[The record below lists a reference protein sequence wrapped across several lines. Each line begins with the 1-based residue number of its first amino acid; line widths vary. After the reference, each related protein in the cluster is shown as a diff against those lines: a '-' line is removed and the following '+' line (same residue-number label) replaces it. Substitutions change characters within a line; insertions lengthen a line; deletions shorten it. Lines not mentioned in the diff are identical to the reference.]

1 MTFRDFVRGQM
12 VGDLLIAI
20 VDDDESARDATV
32 DLVKA
37 LGFDAAGFDSA
48 AALLRSEDLHKMD
61 CLITDVLMPGM
72 GGLELHL
79 ELAGSGIS
87 IPTILITAY
96 PEERVRTQALEAG
109 VKLYIAKP
117 LEADE
122 LLSCILSAVDHS
134 EGPVGKGSQGQ

>member
-1 MTFRDFVRGQM
+1 M

-37 LGFDAAGFDSA
+37 LGFAAAGFDSA

-61 CLITDVLMPGM
+61 CLITDVRMPRM
-72 GGLELHL
+72 GGFELHR
-79 ELAGSGIS
+79 ELAASGFT
-87 IPTILITAY
+87 IPTILMTAY
-96 PEERVRTQALEAG
+96 PEDRIRPQALGEG
-109 VKLYIAKP
+109 IKCYIAKP

-122 LLSCILSAVDHS
+122 LLSRILWAVDHS
-134 EGPVGKGSQGQ
+134 EGPAGKGSQGR